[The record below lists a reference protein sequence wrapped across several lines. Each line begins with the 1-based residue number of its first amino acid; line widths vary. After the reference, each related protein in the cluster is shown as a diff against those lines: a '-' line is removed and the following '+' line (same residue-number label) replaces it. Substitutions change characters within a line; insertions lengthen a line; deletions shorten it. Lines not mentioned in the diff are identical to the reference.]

1 MGATVVSGDLGDRR
15 PDDLELV
22 VFEVGGQR
30 HGVISTAV
38 CEVLPAVTLTPVSGG
53 SRLVEGVVNVRGS
66 ILPVVDVRVWLGL
79 ETRPMEPTDHM
90 IVVRVGER
98 SAMLRVDRAVELIR
112 LARSEIE
119 AANGLQSAAG
129 GISGFAKLP
138 DGPMPVHELESLLA
152 EAVG

>member
-1 MGATVVSGDLGDRR
+1 MGATAVSGELGERR
-15 PDDLELV
+15 TDDLEML

-30 HGVISTAV
+30 HGVASTAV
-38 CEVLPAVTLTPVSGG
+38 CEVLPAVTLTPISGV

-79 ETRPMEPTDHM
+79 ETRPIEPTDHM
-90 IVVRVGER
+90 IVVRVGDR
-98 SAMLRVDRAVELIR
+98 SAVLRVDRAVELIS
-112 LARSEIE
+112 LARGEIE

-129 GISGFAKLP
+129 SISGFAKLP
-138 DGPMPVHELESLLA
+138 DGPLPVHELESLLV

>member
-1 MGATVVSGDLGDRR
+1 MGATAVSGELGERR
-15 PDDLELV
+15 TDDLEML

-30 HGVISTAV
+30 HGVASTAV
-38 CEVLPAVTLTPVSGG
+38 CEVLPAVTLTPISGV

-79 ETRPMEPTDHM
+79 ETRPIEPTDHM
-90 IVVRVGER
+90 IVMRVGDR
-98 SAMLRVDRAVELIR
+98 SAVLRVDRAVELIS
-112 LARSEIE
+112 LARGEIE

-129 GISGFAKLP
+129 SISGFAKLP
-138 DGPMPVHELESLLA
+138 DGPLPVHELESLLV